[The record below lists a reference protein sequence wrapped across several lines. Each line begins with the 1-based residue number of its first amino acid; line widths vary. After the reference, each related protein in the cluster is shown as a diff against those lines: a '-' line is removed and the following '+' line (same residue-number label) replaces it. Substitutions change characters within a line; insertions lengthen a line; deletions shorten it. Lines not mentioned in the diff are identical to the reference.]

1 MESRNRIVAE
11 NSGLHRLFTLGPSR
25 VSLTGK
31 TLHIEGLMGGG
42 PAKIP
47 VGAIDSITVQP
58 SWFWHRLTIRLGDG
72 TERSVGGLDER
83 EAVQVRDGVIEG
95 AVRVAKALSPHLK
108 RLDERL
114 RQYLAGDRYAR
125 NGDSRKLH
133 EALAPVLREC
143 KGLTRERLD
152 QEAAEVVGRLA
163 PLESIEGFE
172 SARQRANDLFISRT
186 IPTVQ
191 AAVLEMLRNPLT
203 NEQARAVATDEDA
216 TLVLAG
222 AGTGKTSVI
231 VGKVAHLVRNQ
242 DVSPDEVL
250 VLAFNRKAADE
261 IRGRLLGDL
270 SEAHV
275 HTFHSFGRRVIAE
288 SESAPSISKLAED
301 DLALKRAVDTIIGDL
316 LNDPDQSKAVIDF
329 IVYHHAPYRSAF
341 EFDTLGEYEEYIRD
355 VELRTLSGDLVK
367 SFEELEIANYLTEH
381 GIEFRYEDPYE
392 LPTTTRRYR
401 QYQPDFFL
409 PGHGIY
415 IEHFA
420 LDRHGRPPPGWRGYA
435 EGVEWKRSIHSRHGS
450 TMVETHSWQHRQGI
464 LLDTLRRRLEEAGVR
479 FEQVPRQTLVRKLGQ
494 ERTSRLAGLLATF
507 LNHVKSSGL
516 SSETLRARSR
526 QTGDRRRNQRF
537 LDVFEQVR
545 ARYQELIAAE
555 DALDFHDLINLAAEH
570 IREGR
575 WKPQYRYVLV
585 DEFQDISAG
594 RMALLQ
600 ALKRKDVAYFLVG
613 DDWQSIYRFAGSD
626 VGLLRDCGDMLGHVE
641 ERTLS
646 RTFRFADGILDP
658 STAFV
663 KRNPEQTQRPLLP
676 ASGAEDEGIAI
687 VADSSRAGGVARAL
701 QDIESKSRGQQRTVL
716 TLGRYRQRRNE
727 LPAPPRRGSLRVEFS
742 TVHGAKGREADYV
755 MVLDLNDGRWGFP
768 SKVEDDP
775 LLELVLPPAS
785 GGGYPFAE
793 ERRLFYVA
801 MTRARIG
808 AYLVTDPV
816 HPSTFVT
823 ELLRGSYELRQIGD
837 LAPECPRC
845 SRGRL
850 RPSQNLISLICS
862 DSSCDHRAPRCPS
875 CDAGYALIG
884 ERVASC
890 TNQGCRRPPTVCPR
904 CGLGVLRVIDGRF
917 GPFRGCTE
925 YGSKPS
931 CRYKRDIES
940 DNIRK
945 RV

>member
-1 MESRNRIVAE
+1 
-11 NSGLHRLFTLGPSR
+11 
-25 VSLTGK
+25 
-31 TLHIEGLMGGG
+31 MGGG

-47 VGAIDSITVQP
+47 VGAIDSIMVRP
-58 SWFWHRLTIRLGDG
+58 SWFWHQLTIRLGDG
-72 TERSVGGLDER
+72 TERSVGGLDAR
-83 EAVQVRDGVIEG
+83 EAVQVRDAVIEG
-95 AVRVAKALSPHLK
+95 AVRVAKAVSPHLK

-143 KGLTRERLD
+143 KGLTRRHLD
-152 QEAAEVVGRLA
+152 QEAAGVVGRLA

-172 SARQRANDLFISRT
+172 SARRRANDLFISRT

-191 AAVLEMLRNPLT
+191 AAVLEILRNPLT
-203 NEQARAVATDEDA
+203 NEQAGAVATDEDA

-242 DVSPDEVL
+242 RVSPDEVL

-261 IRGRLLGDL
+261 IRGRLKGDL

-275 HTFHSFGRRVIAE
+275 HTLHSFGRRVIAE
-288 SESAPSISKLAED
+288 SKSAPTISKLAAD
-301 DLALKRAVDTIIGDL
+301 DLALKRAVDTIIGEI

-329 IVYHHAPYRSAF
+329 IVYHLAPYRSAF

-381 GIEFRYEDPYE
+381 GVEFRYEDRYE
-392 LPTTTRRYR
+392 TETATQQRR

-409 PGHGIY
+409 PDHNIY

-420 LDRHGRPPPGWRGYA
+420 LDRDGRPPPGWRGYA
-435 EGVEWKRSIHSRHGS
+435 EGVEWKRSIHSQRGS
-450 TMVETHSWQHRQGI
+450 TLVETYSWQHRRGI
-464 LLDTLRRRLEEAGVR
+464 LLERLRQRLEEAGVR
-479 FEQVPRQTLVRKLGQ
+479 FEQVSRETLVKRLSQ
-494 ERTSRLAGLLATF
+494 EQTSWLAGLLATF
-507 LNHVKSSGL
+507 LNHVKSGGL

-537 LDVFEQVR
+537 LEVFEQVR

-626 VGLLRDCGDMLGHVE
+626 VGLLRDCGDLLGHVE

-646 RTFRFADGILDP
+646 RTFRFADGILGP

-676 ASGAEDEGIAI
+676 ASGAEDEGMVI
-687 VADSSRAGGVARAL
+687 VADSSPARGVARGL

-716 TLGRYRQRRNE
+716 TLGRYRQRRSE
-727 LPAPPRRGSLRVEFS
+727 LPAPLRRGSLRVGFS

-755 MVLDLNDGRWGFP
+755 IVLDLNDGRWGFP

-775 LLELVLPPAS
+775 LLDLVLPPAS

-808 AYLVTDPV
+808 AYLVTDPA

-823 ELLRGSYELRQIGD
+823 ELLSGAYEVRQIGEF
-837 LAPECPRC
+837 APECPRC
-845 SRGRL
+845 RRGRL
-850 RPSQNLISLICS
+850 RPSRSPVNLICS
-862 DSSCDHRAPRCPS
+862 DSSCDHRAPRCPN
-875 CDAGYALIG
+875 CNAGYALVG

-890 TNQGCRRPPTVCPR
+890 TNQNCRRPPPVCPR
-904 CGLGVLRVIDGRF
+904 CGLGVLRVIDGRY
-917 GPFRGCTE
+917 GPFWGCTE

-931 CRYKRDIES
+931 CRYKRDFRS
-940 DNIRK
+940 DAIRK
-945 RV
+945 RT